1 MSETQEY
8 QDPDDI
14 FRDIDLNEQDD
25 IDEENI
31 RLIKKRKGYRSNF
44 TLSVNSI
51 NNLMTASRFDSGG
64 VNRSQGNKE
73 ALLRARQK
81 LETRYEKLQALN
93 NRQLVI
99 TQDEEVEDVREAGFY
114 QGNIDAAAE
123 RYNQIIRDLALLDEA
138 LQPQPHWNDNN
149 HHNEHPNHSIK
160 PIIALKP
167 SFTLSFDNTP
177 TELNTWSTQF
187 RSYFDASRLETLPQ
201 AQQQAFLRQGLNPD
215 VWTAIKHKI
224 NDDTPVFSNPL
235 DLEEDSCQKLIENA
249 FQIRYPLIMRRYKFF
264 TYERRGNQTVTN
276 FRAKLRELAAAAQLE
291 QMGQNDYLIFRMI
304 AGINDS
310 HTTDKLLSIP
320 QADFNLEEIERVA
333 LACEAAKNYTGLHH
347 KSSNVANNV
356 FQNKRPQQHKS
367 NFRNP
372 MLDTLAKEGKCF
384 RCGRKFHEKGEA
396 CPHRSS
402 KCNKCGVTG
411 HISPVCANSSKSKSR
426 PPSRFQSRNP
436 SRSSSPVRNQT
447 HLATGDSNITRHI
460 CDFSGPKPTP
470 KQWMT
475 FTNENN
481 GSFGY
486 KITPDSGATRTIFS
500 KNILD
505 EYGFKYGKNISKEK
519 LFNAS
524 MKPMAVNGIVHLTAN
539 FNGRSKIIN
548 GLVTE
553 DLHDIILISWYDAE
567 ELGSI
572 SIARNV
578 TIEMPLKRIEDIK
591 KKYSPILRNTLSDK
605 PMEGPPMKIHFKKQA
620 IANGIYPKKIYTAS
634 QTPLH
639 QQTEASKVLKA
650 ALRDKII
657 EELPTNEPSE
667 WCSRAFFVPKSNGSV
682 RLVVDLSP
690 LNEYIER
697 PTHPFTAGMHLIKN
711 LNPNSKVFCKLDAVL
726 GYFQIP
732 LDEES
737 KKFTTFL
744 LPSGRYRFLRAP
756 MGLSASSDEW
766 CKRSDEALYGIPGV
780 HKLVDDILIEATDY
794 DDLLEKLES
803 VLERCLKS
811 NITISLDKLQIGDS
825 VIFAGYKVSAK
836 SVHPIKERTEAIKN
850 FPAPT
855 NKTELKSFLGLA
867 NQVGI
872 FVPDLVHATTP
883 MRALLK
889 KNAAWQWLPDH
900 ALSMQ
905 ETKDILTG
913 DLVLKT
919 FDPNHVTEL
928 ITDASRK
935 GLGFILMQV
944 DPSNGNRHLIQCG
957 SRSLA
962 DPESRYA
969 VCELEGLAILYAVN
983 KCKHYLLGIQEFHI
997 ITDHKPLIGMW
1008 AKSLPDIANVRLQ
1021 RYKEKLTAYNF
1032 KIEWRE
1038 GKSNEIADALSR
1050 APVFPARE
1058 EESRPDYND
1067 VCYAITT
1074 LQKDPSDPQ
1083 LNPMMEAA
1091 KADIDYQQIIE
1102 AITKTENPKLLP
1114 SNHPGRQL
1122 SSVWSQ
1128 LSINDSL
1135 GLIIVDNQRIFVP
1148 KSQRQNILEKLH
1160 LAHCGT
1166 AKTTWRAKDLYYWR
1180 GMSTEI
1186 KLMVQNCE
1194 ACRPFLPSQ
1203 SQEPIIPGTTATGP
1217 MTDVGSDLFQ
1227 IGHNHYLVMV
1237 DRYSGFPF
1245 VAKLKSLTSSSI
1257 IKILTDWFNTFGWP
1271 ERIRTDNG
1279 PQYRSEFDEFCK
1291 QFNIIH
1297 ENSSPYFAQSNGLSE
1312 AAVKQMKHL
1321 MKKVNE
1327 NNNEFSTRL
1336 LEFKNTQNISGKS
1349 PAQMFFG
1356 RRLRSQLPHLPGA
1369 NDLDI
1374 ANAKIGAEQRKTN
1387 MQDTEKQP
1395 RTALPEL
1402 TIGQKVLIQNPLSNV
1417 WDNKGKITSIR
1428 PNKRSYDVVFDNGK
1442 TYLRNRKFLRPINTT
1457 LPSATST
1464 PDTLKLKNYWMA
1476 KYEEEFPP
1484 LKPALR
1490 RSTRIANKNS
1500 KVTFGKNTYS

>member
-1 MSETQEY
+1 MSDLQEY

-14 FRDIDLNEQDD
+14 FRDIDLENEDEV
-25 IDEENI
+25 DEENA
-31 RLIKKRKGYRSNF
+31 RLIKKRKGYRASF
-44 TLSVNSI
+44 TSIVNSI
-51 NNLMTASRFDSGG
+51 NNLITASRGENGAIDK
-64 VNRSQGNKE
+64 SQGNKE
-73 ALLRARQK
+73 ALQRAREK
-81 LETRYEKLQALN
+81 LEIRYEKLQTLN

-99 TQDEEVEDVREAGFY
+99 TQDVEVENVRDAGVY
-114 QGNIDAAAE
+114 QTNIDNTDE
-123 RYNQIIRDLALLDEA
+123 RYNQVIRDLAKLNLEI
-138 LQPQPHWNDNN
+138 QPQPFWNDNN
-149 HHNEHPNHSIK
+149 HHNENPNHFK

-167 SFTLSFDNTP
+167 EIILSFDHSP
-177 TELNTWSTQF
+177 TELNAWSIQF
-187 RSYFDASRLETLPQ
+187 RSYFDASRLDNLPV
-201 AQQQAFLRQGLNPD
+201 AQQQAFLRQGLKPD

-235 DLEEDSCQKLIENA
+235 ALEEDSCQKFIENA

-310 HTTDKLLSIP
+310 HTADKLLSIP
-320 QADFNLEEIERVA
+320 QADFNLEEVERVA
-333 LACEAAKNYTGLHH
+333 LACEAAKNYTGLNI
-347 KSSNVANNV
+347 KSSNVAHNV

-367 NFRNP
+367 HSRNP
-372 MLDTLAKEGKCF
+372 KLDTLAKEGRCF
-384 RCGRKFHEKGEA
+384 RCGRKFHEKGET

-411 HISPVCANSSKSKSR
+411 HISPVCANSSKSKFK

-447 HLATGDSNITRHI
+447 HLATGNSNITRHI

-475 FTNENN
+475 FQGENN

-505 EYGFKYGKNISKEK
+505 KYGIKYGENISKEE

-539 FNGRSKIIN
+539 FNGRSKMIN

-553 DLHDIILISWYDAE
+553 DLYDTILISWYDAE

-578 TIEMPLKRIEDIK
+578 TMEMPLNRIEAIK
-591 KKYSPILRNTLSDK
+591 KKYSPILRNTLSDR
-605 PMEGPPMKIHFKKQA
+605 PMKGPPMKIHFKKQA

-634 QTPLH
+634 LTPLH
-639 QQTEASKVLKA
+639 HQNEASKVVKA
-650 ALRDKII
+650 ALKDKII
-657 EELPTNEPSE
+657 EEVPTNEPSE
-667 WCSRAFFVPKSNGSV
+667 WCSRAFFVPKANGSV

-766 CKRSDEALYGIPGV
+766 CKRSDEALSGIPGV

-794 DDLLEKLES
+794 DNLLEKLEN
-803 VLERCLKS
+803 VLKRCLES
-811 NITISLDKLQIGDS
+811 NITISLDKLQVGES

-872 FVPDLVHATTP
+872 FVPDLVHATMP

-905 ETKDILTG
+905 KTKDILTG

-928 ITDASRK
+928 YTDASRK

-983 KCKHYLLGIQEFHI
+983 KCKHYLLGMQEFNI

-1008 AKSLPDIANVRLQ
+1008 AKSLPEIANVRLQ

-1038 GKSNEIADALSR
+1038 GKTNEIADALSR
-1050 APVFPARE
+1050 APVFPAPE
-1058 EESRPDYND
+1058 KELKPEYSD

-1074 LQKDPSDPQ
+1074 LQENPSDPQ
-1083 LNPMMEAA
+1083 LDPMMKAA
-1091 KADIDYQQIIE
+1091 KSDIDYQQIIK

-1166 AKTTWRAKDLYYWR
+1166 TKTTWRAKDLYYWR

-1245 VAKLKSLTSSSI
+1245 VAKLNSLTTSSI
-1257 IKILTDWFNTFGWP
+1257 IKILTDWFNNFGWP

-1279 PQYRSEFDEFCK
+1279 PQYRSEFNEFCK
-1291 QFNIIH
+1291 NFNIIH

-1327 NNNEFSTRL
+1327 NNAEFSTRL

-1374 ANAKIGAEQRKTN
+1374 ANAKIGAEQRKIN
-1387 MQDTEKQP
+1387 MENTKNQP

-1402 TIGQKVLIQNPLSNV
+1402 TVGQKVLIQNPLSNV

-1428 PNKRSYDVVFDNGK
+1428 PNKRSYDVVFDTGK

-1457 LPSATST
+1457 PPSAPST
-1464 PDTLKLKNYWMA
+1464 PNSFKLKNYWMA

-1500 KVTFGKNTYS
+1500 KVTFGKNTYA